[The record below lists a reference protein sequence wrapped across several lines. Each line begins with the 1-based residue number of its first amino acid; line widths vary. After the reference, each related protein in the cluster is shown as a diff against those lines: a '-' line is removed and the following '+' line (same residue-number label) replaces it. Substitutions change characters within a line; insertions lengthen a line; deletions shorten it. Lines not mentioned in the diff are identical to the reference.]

1 MKDWQEGLR
10 ALLPNI
16 NIHFGASPYRTTT
29 NGSHGNHQPNTA
41 TAAAAAPPTRQ
52 TSHTQHTRNG
62 TCHKTPVLRVHSHLR
77 FIRRELLHELFAK

>member
-16 NIHFGASPYRTTT
+16 NIHFGASPYGAA
-29 NGSHGNHQPNTA
+29 NGSHGNHQPNTV

-62 TCHKTPVLRVHSHLR
+62 T
-77 FIRRELLHELFAK
+77 

>member
-16 NIHFGASPYRTTT
+16 NIHFGASPYGTTT

-41 TAAAAAPPTRQ
+41 IAAAAAPPTRQ

-62 TCHKTPVLRVHSHLR
+62 TCHKTLC
-77 FIRRELLHELFAK
+77 